1 VSWKANF
8 YELEPGATREA
19 LARLRA
25 ASPAPLPLS
34 FYDLLSFSNGGYW
47 PAGNGQFSFR
57 LSPAEQTAE
66 IYEKDWRR
74 DWRQPSVANEFLDG
88 FVLIGTNG
96 CGVCVGFDIRGVT
109 PWPIVEVDTDADE
122 DERVVAVARDF
133 DAFLEILGV

>member
-1 VSWKANF
+1 MNWS
-8 YELEPGATREA
+8 
-19 LARLRA
+19 RA
-25 ASPAPLPLS
+25 PCRKRWRGCAPAPLPQS

-47 PAGNGQFSFR
+47 PAGNGQFSFL
-57 LSPAEQTAE
+57 LSPAERTAE
-66 IYEKDWRR
+66 IYEKDWCR
-74 DWRQPSVANEFLDG
+74 DWYKPRAVNEFLNG

-96 CGVCVGFDIRGVT
+96 CGVCVGFDIRGGE

>member
-1 VSWKANF
+1 MTWKSNF
-8 YELEPGATREA
+8 YELAPGATPEA

-34 FYDLLSFSNGGYW
+34 FYDLLSFSNGGCW

-57 LSPAEQTAE
+57 LSPAEQTAAL
-66 IYEKDWRR
+66 YEKDWR
-74 DWRQPSVANEFLDG
+74 LDG

-96 CGVCVGFDIRGVT
+96 CGACVGFDIRDAE
-109 PWPIVEVDTDADE
+109 PWPIVEVDAHADE
-122 DERVVAVARDF
+122 EERVVAVARDF